1 MKRSGVQREKSGYY
15 FIQEVRD
22 AVSNKKNFEQR
33 PKEVK
38 DQDIQDLGLGQK
50 FLYLTSTAPSTKG
63 IIDKLGFI
71 KIKNFSSGKDHVKKM
86 K

>member
-1 MKRSGVQREKSGYY
+1 MTIKERNKHVWTMWWLSPMKRSGVQREKSGYY

-38 DQDIQDLGLGQK
+38 DQDI
-50 FLYLTSTAPSTKG
+50 
-63 IIDKLGFI
+63 
-71 KIKNFSSGKDHVKKM
+71 
-86 K
+86 